1 MEFSPTQVKILESY
15 LKLCQK
21 ESPSNVTLQKVA
33 DHAKLAFGTVRYNF
47 AEDEMNLTTAGLL
60 YAVSRGQQFI
70 ENYLKA
76 AQKKKS
82 YNALAEYILGTFEWI
97 YKEPTHASF
106 LFYFYY
112 LTTTSYKL
120 PFSNEDFVST
130 ARRRVQALLY
140 ESIGRGLYKPV
151 ANVEALSIQIHTLVV
166 GAGLIVA
173 TTKSEAQ
180 RNKLFETTFRAIE
193 ALIESARAS

>member
-1 MEFSPTQVKILESY
+1 MEFSPTQIRILESY

-47 AEDEMNLTTAGLL
+47 AEDEMDLTTAGLL
-60 YAVSRGQQFI
+60 YAVTRGQRFI
-70 ENYLKA
+70 ETYLKEA
-76 AQKKKS
+76 EKKKS
-82 YNALAEYILGTFEWI
+82 YNGLAEYILGTFEWI
-97 YKEPTHASF
+97 REEPSHASF

-120 PFSNEDFVST
+120 PFSNEDFITT
-130 ARRRVQALLY
+130 ARRRVQTLLY
-140 ESIGRGLYKPV
+140 ECIGRGLYKPV
-151 ANVEALSIQIHTLVV
+151 GNVEALSIQIHTLVV
-166 GAGLIVA
+166 GAGLVVA

-193 ALIESARAS
+193 SLILAARAD